1 MFHGLATL
9 LSQPSPTSTVS
20 RSTLSLNKERRPLA
34 APNQQ
39 HQHQQQQHQ
48 QQQHQQQQHQ
58 QLHFQ
63 ERLVDWDRPAASVGA
78 ANRINSNSSPSLAA
92 EMASSAGA
100 PGAMHQRHMTSLR
113 NANSKSVP
121 ALHSDGQEGSATF
134 QEQPPAPAGAAEMMY
149 PPQQHLQAR
158 VMANQ
163 RTMSAQHLPQQQQQQ
178 QQRMAMPQQLVYSAG
193 IEPTSPTSR
202 LVPPLQQQLPAP
214 ATRSRSVQN
223 LSEVQQQVNSQQRAS
238 LRARHPSNP
247 SVDEERQYQNISLY
261 QQQMVAQQQQQVSY
275 PKVAST
281 ARGLLSPVNRSAH
294 LRAPSSIGQQS
305 ESPPPPPPPPTSTH
319 PLLANQSNPW
329 EREEK
334 EREVLRRQEAARIWM
349 EEQIAELEAL
359 GQQRSPKQ
367 EEQLRTLRLEM
378 EFRKRAQE
386 AAKDEEEEVPI
397 LLSSVKES
405 MSFFG
410 VFFFCCC

>member
-20 RSTLSLNKERRPLA
+20 RSTLSLNKERRPHA

-39 HQHQQQQHQ
+39 LQQQHHQQQQ
-48 QQQHQQQQHQ
+48 Q

-63 ERLVDWDRPAASVGA
+63 ERLVDWDRPATSVGA

-92 EMASSAGA
+92 EMASTGGVS
-100 PGAMHQRHMTSLR
+100 GAMHQRHMTSLG

-121 ALHSDGQEGSATF
+121 ALHSEGQEVSGAF
-134 QEQPPAPAGAAEMMY
+134 QQQPPAGTGTAEMMY
-149 PPQQHLQAR
+149 PPQQHPQAR

-163 RTMSAQHLPQQQQQQ
+163 RTMSAQHLPQQIQQQ
-178 QQRMAMPQQLVYSAG
+178 QQRMAMPQQLAYSAG
-193 IEPTSPTSR
+193 MEPTSPTSR
-202 LVPPLQQQLPAP
+202 LAPPLQQQQQLPPP

-223 LSEVQQQVNSQQRAS
+223 LSEVQQQVNNSQQRAS

-247 SVDEERQYQNISLY
+247 SVDEERQYQNIALY
-261 QQQMVAQQQQQVSY
+261 QQQMVAQQQQQQQQQQVAY
-275 PKVAST
+275 PKAAST
-281 ARGLLSPVNRSAH
+281 TRGLLSPVNRTAH

-319 PLLANQSNPW
+319 PLLANQNNPW

-386 AAKDEEEEVPI
+386 AAKDEEEEVP
-397 LLSSVKES
+397 
-405 MSFFG
+405 FFLC
-410 VFFFCCC
+410 FSNAR